1 MEVSGTNLSPAVQRA
16 IDAVVQK
23 KATEQEL
30 EAAMMQLEQMAEV
43 QEVKQQL
50 NMATGQGSQAVE
62 VDFTV

>member
-1 MEVSGTNLSPAVQRA
+1 VEVSGTNLSPAVQRA

>member
-30 EAAMMQLEQMAEV
+30 EAVMMQLEQMAEV